1 MDEITFEH
9 SSFVDLIQR
18 ILCNQYLNRAKC
30 REKMGIMV
38 GVSAEG
44 SCDDSKTSS
53 V

>member
-9 SSFVDLIQR
+9 STFVDLIQC

-30 REKMGIMV
+30 REQMGIMV

-44 SCDDSKTSS
+44 SCDDGKTSS
-53 V
+53 E